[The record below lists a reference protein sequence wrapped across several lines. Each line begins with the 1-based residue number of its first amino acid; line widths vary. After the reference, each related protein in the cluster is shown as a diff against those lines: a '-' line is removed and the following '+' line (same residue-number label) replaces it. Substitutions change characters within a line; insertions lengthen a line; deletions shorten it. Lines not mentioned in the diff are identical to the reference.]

1 MAQSTARAA
10 LVLSAAEEQ
19 SLRVLAASRTASV
32 REAQRAKILLGY
44 HAGENFS
51 TLSRTLHVSR
61 RIVYKHVDRALAAGV
76 EVALCDRPHGSMPTI
91 TPEAKAWVLA
101 LACTKP
107 KEHGLAAE
115 LWTRSA
121 LARQIQRTAESAGHP
136 CAAHVVKSTVHT
148 ILRDAPLRPHKIKY
162 YLERRDP
169 EFERKMREILI
180 VYREVAELAQYP
192 PPAGAPRVVTVSVD
206 EKPGVQALATT
217 SPDLPPVPGTHPE
230 VGRDYEYKRLGTA
243 SILAGLDLQDGHVTA
258 RVEKR
263 HRSVEFVG
271 LLQDLDAYYPPEDTI
286 RLLLDNH
293 SAHISKE
300 TMAYLA
306 SRPNRFIYVH
316 TPKHGSWLNL
326 VETLF
331 GKMARTFL
339 RGIRARAA
347 LSAAGETSPLNASN
361 IRGGSAEVN
370 ALYLEFQTMDEAR
383 GEPERPAAPSSHRPR
398 GRILRTAP
406 GRANRFCVRSADAA
420 GRAGGGLR
428 VRP

>member
-1 MAQSTARAA
+1 LRA
-10 LVLSAAEEQ
+10 
-19 SLRVLAASRTASV
+19 LAASRTAAV
-32 REAQRAKILLGY
+32 REVQRAKILLGY
-44 HAGENFS
+44 HAGESFS
-51 TLSRTLHVSR
+51 TLSRTLKVSR

-76 EVALCDRPHGSMPTI
+76 DVALRDRPHGSAPTI
-91 TPEAKAWVLA
+91 TPEARAWVLA

-107 KEHGLAAE
+107 KEHGQAAE
-115 LWTRSA
+115 LWTLSA
-121 LARQIQRTAESAGHP
+121 LAKHIGATANAAGHP
-136 CAAHVVKSTVHT
+136 SASHVVKSTVHA

-169 EFERKMREILI
+169 EFERKMKEVLI
-180 VYREVAELAQYP
+180 VYREVAELEQH
-192 PPAGAPRVVTVSVD
+192 PPASGTPRIVTVSVD

-217 SPDLPPVPGTHPE
+217 SDDLPPVPGVHPA

-263 HRSVEFVG
+263 HRSAEFVR
-271 LLQDLDAYYPPEDTI
+271 LLQDLDAYYAPEHTI

-306 SRPNRFIYVH
+306 TRPNRFVYVH

-339 RGIRARAA
+339 RGIRVKSWQELQARI
-347 LSAAGETSPLNASN
+347 LQG
-361 IRGGSAEVN
+361 IAEIN
-370 ALYLEFQTMDEAR
+370 
-383 GEPERPAAPSSHRPR
+383 AAPVVHRWSNF
-398 GRILRTAP
+398 TALEST
-406 GRANRFCVRSADAA
+406 A
-420 GRAGGGLR
+420 
-428 VRP
+428 

>member
-19 SLRVLAASRTASV
+19 SLRALAASRTAAV
-32 REAQRAKILLGY
+32 REVQRAKILLGY
-44 HAGENFS
+44 HAGQNFS
-51 TLSRTLHVSR
+51 TLSRTVQLSR

-76 EVALCDRPHGSMPTI
+76 AVALRDRPHGSAPTI
-91 TPEAKAWVLA
+91 TPEAKTWVLA

-107 KEHGLAAE
+107 KEHGRAAE
-115 LWTRSA
+115 LWTLSA
-121 LARQIQRTAESAGHP
+121 LAQHLRHTAKAAGHP
-136 CAAHVVKSTVHT
+136 SAAHVVKSTVHA

-169 EFERKMREILI
+169 EFERKMKEVLI
-180 VYREVAELAQYP
+180 VYREVAELGRQP
-192 PPAGAPRVVTVSVD
+192 PPDGAARMVTVSVD

-217 SPDLPPVPGTHPE
+217 SADLPPVPGVHPP
-230 VGRDYEYKRLGTA
+230 VSRDYEYKRLGTA

-258 RVEKR
+258 RVERR
-263 HRSVEFVG
+263 HRSVEFIG
-271 LLQDLDAYYPPEDTI
+271 LLRDLDAHYPPEDTI

-306 SRPNRFIYVH
+306 TRPNRFLYVH

-339 RGIRARAA
+339 RGIRVQSWQELRARI
-347 LSAAGETSPLNASN
+347 LQG
-361 IRGGSAEVN
+361 IAEIN
-370 ALYLEFQTMDEAR
+370 
-383 GEPERPAAPSSHRPR
+383 AAPTVHRWR
-398 GRILRTAP
+398 NFTALDKP
-406 GRANRFCVRSADAA
+406 AT
-420 GRAGGGLR
+420 
-428 VRP
+428 

>member
-1 MAQSTARAA
+1 MAQSTGRAA
-10 LVLSAAEEQ
+10 LVLSPAAEE
-19 SLRVLAASRTASV
+19 SLRALAASRTAAV
-32 REAQRAKILLGY
+32 REVQRAKILLGY

-51 TLSRTLHVSR
+51 SLSRTLKVSR

-76 EVALCDRPHGSMPTI
+76 DVALRDRPHGSAPTI

-107 KEHGLAAE
+107 KEHGQAAE
-115 LWTRSA
+115 LWTLSA
-121 LARQIQRTAESAGHP
+121 LAKQIVGTAKAAGHP
-136 CAAHVVKSTVHT
+136 SVAHVVKSTVHA

-169 EFERKMREILI
+169 EFARKMKEVLI
-180 VYREVAELAQYP
+180 VYREVAELEQHP
-192 PPAGAPRVVTVSVD
+192 PPSGTPRIVTVSVD

-217 SPDLPPVPGTHPE
+217 SDDLPPVPGVHPE

-263 HRSVEFVG
+263 HRSVEFVR
-271 LLQDLDAYYPPEDTI
+271 LLQDLDAYYPPKHTI

-306 SRPNRFIYVH
+306 TRPNRFVYVH

-339 RGIRARAA
+339 RGIRVKTWQELQARI
-347 LSAAGETSPLNASN
+347 LKG
-361 IRGGSAEVN
+361 IAEIN
-370 ALYLEFQTMDEAR
+370 
-383 GEPERPAAPSSHRPR
+383 AAPVVHRWSNF
-398 GRILRTAP
+398 TALDP
-406 GRANRFCVRSADAA
+406 IT
-420 GRAGGGLR
+420 
-428 VRP
+428 

>member
-19 SLRVLAASRTASV
+19 TLRVLAASRTAAV
-32 REAQRAKILLGY
+32 REVQRAKILLGY
-44 HAGENFS
+44 HAGTNFS

-76 EVALCDRPHGSMPTI
+76 EVALRDRPHGSMPTI
-91 TPEAKAWVLA
+91 TPEAKAWMLA

-121 LARQIQRTAESAGHP
+121 LAKQIQHTAESAGHP
-136 CAAHVVKSTVHT
+136 CAAHVVKSTVHA
-148 ILRDAPLRPHKIKY
+148 ILRDAPIRPHKIKY

-169 EFERKMREILI
+169 EFERKMKEVLI
-180 VYREVAELAQYP
+180 VYREVAELEQHP
-192 PPAGAPRVVTVSVD
+192 PPAGTPRVVTVSVD

-217 SPDLPPVPGTHPE
+217 SADLPPVPGRHPTIS
-230 VGRDYEYKRLGTA
+230 RDYEYKRLGTA
-243 SILAGLDLQDGHVTA
+243 SILAALDLQDGHVTA

-263 HRSVEFVG
+263 HRSVEFVR

-286 RLLLDNH
+286 RVLLDNH

-300 TMAYLA
+300 TMTYLA
-306 SRPNRFIYVH
+306 SRPNRFLYVH

-339 RGIRARAA
+339 RGIRVKNWQELR
-347 LSAAGETSPLNASN
+347 T
-361 IRGGSAEVN
+361 
-370 ALYLEFQTMDEAR
+370 
-383 GEPERPAAPSSHRPR
+383 
-398 GRILRTAP
+398 RILQGIAEINDSPVVHRWSNFTALDSSP
-406 GRANRFCVRSADAA
+406 
-420 GRAGGGLR
+420 
-428 VRP
+428 